1 MRTNEVLGR
10 PKLVGETDPK
20 PESLG
25 HLYNYK
31 YKDENIS
38 K

>member
-1 MRTNEVLGR
+1 MLGR
-10 PKLVGETDPK
+10 PKLVEGTDPK

-31 YKDENIS
+31 YKDENVI